1 MATPTRIEIEEEIE
15 GGRIETNDFFFDEI
29 GESIPVIK
37 DDDFQFDLQN
47 PPSLPLAVSQLS
59 HQLIFAAH
67 SSGFCVARTNDV
79 IDAAK
84 EMNENGTRC
93 CVQELSVVDVPFENE
108 NVHILSLSNDEST
121 LAVSLYQ
128 SPHIHFFSVHSLLNK
143 EIKPSFSCSLNGSTY
158 VKDIRW
164 RKKAENSF
172 LVLSNVGKLYR
183 GGVSGPLQ
191 DVMDNVDAVDWS
203 VKGKFVAVAKV
214 NALSILTSKLKE
226 RLCISLSFKSWVG
239 DCDVNCSVKVDSIR
253 WLRRDCIIIGCFQ
266 LTEDGKEESY
276 LIQVIQS
283 KDGKITDASSEPV
296 VLSFSDVFS
305 DVIDDILPSGTGP
318 YLFLSYFDQW
328 GLAISANRKNIDDHI
343 VLLRWS
349 LGDEKND
356 VAVVDINRDKWIPR
370 IKLQDNGND
379 NLIMGLCIDKVCPC
393 GKVKVQLGVEEK
405 ELSPYFIVMC
415 LTLDGK
421 LTMFHVA
428 SVSGPSFSP
437 DVASTLS
444 DEEDDVPAVVSV
456 DNNLPRVSSGSGL
469 QKIEPVASSL
479 KLQVVKLKE
488 LDTDDTCDI
497 TAKSNLKGFDKYE
510 SSTSI
515 SDNEELENKDG
526 QQIQNSLQKNTN
538 LVQSPPKASLPEV
551 LSFAVRDSSKTG
563 TQNTV
568 GFGLGS
574 AGFVGNFPTDTP
586 SFSSHK
592 DLLKSLEFSKE
603 AQGNFG
609 SGGIQSSSSQSQ
621 SCGNFISSEDTR
633 VKLPFLPC
641 SHSQGKTSENSSIGL
656 GATYASGSFV
666 GKSLS
671 SKDAAGTSTS
681 VFSVKPVHGDGDRA
695 STGAGKIESLPSVH
709 STQFSLPLNFA
720 SGKSHNQKLYPS
732 KDDYKTTPVSGL
744 PNSEPNL
751 SKQSGNIKEMAKELD
766 MLLQSI
772 EETGGF
778 RDACTVFQKHK
789 VEELEEGLGS
799 LSEKCGMWRSIMD
812 ERLQEIQNLFDK
824 TVQVLARKIYME
836 GVVKQAS
843 DSRYWDLWNRQ
854 KLSPELELKR
864 WHMLSINQDLI
875 NQLIEL
881 ERHFNSIELNKFGE
895 NDGVHGCRRGPQ
907 SRFGTSRHI
916 QSLHSLHTTMSSQ
929 LAAAE
934 QLSECLSKQMAL
946 LSIESPVKQQNVKK
960 ELFETLG
967 IPYDAS
973 FSSPDVTKVRDQS
986 SIKKLIHSSG
996 SAATKDQLRR
1006 RQSSAMK
1013 SYDPETARRRRD
1025 SLDRSWARFEPP
1037 KTTVKRMLLQDHH
1050 KGSQVKS
1057 SLKDKQQISPHML
1070 EGAAIVRPK
1079 DRTTPST
1086 SSNPL
1091 GIKGIQDTSLKQT
1104 SESQSTLFKWASDPT
1119 GPSQITG
1126 LKSPVFQSNIASTR
1140 SSLSA
1145 TQLSPMGS
1153 QNHARD
1159 SGDVTMEKLRSGFN
1173 FDVKSNSTL
1182 INETKSTL
1190 QSESNI
1196 FQKPTISTM
1205 SPILTLSLLKNPS
1218 ETPISN
1224 SKGTVPESSTIGSE
1238 KHGATITTKSVSV
1251 ESGKNCD
1258 AQLSTPAVVPTSSAF
1273 NGVVPIFD
1281 AANKSQPGGKTLTP
1295 STLSLSA
1302 SSSRMVSSLST
1313 PVFSFSTS
1321 SSTTSSSTASFGG
1334 SLSSSKTT
1342 MDTRQTVSSTSMSLT
1357 SPLPIVSSSP
1367 PSASL
1372 LTTSSTSLSSSSPIV
1387 SSSSLSANSST
1398 TFPSSSSVTLQAPKT
1413 PISLST
1419 PSFLNSIPESK
1430 TELQLS
1436 TDKADSKADVSVVQL
1451 ASPVSESSSKL
1462 EPSRSS
1468 VSAAGTPSG
1477 LASGSPPNFT
1487 SIANSVSNVALN
1499 SQPEHPSIS
1508 NTLLPTLLPTSAS
1521 TTGGKNESCD
1531 IAVTQEDEMEEEAPE
1546 TSQATELSL
1555 GSLGSFGIDSTP
1567 NPTAPKPNPFG
1578 GPFGNAT
1585 TSPTSSPF
1593 TMTVPSGQLFRPA
1606 SFTVHSPQ
1614 SSQLSQPAAFSP
1626 FSGFGT
1632 GATAQAPTQ
1641 TGFGKPAQVG
1651 QGQQALGSVLGS
1663 FGQSRQLGASLPGA
1677 GFASASGFGGGF
1689 APASS
1694 TSGFSSAATGGGFA
1708 GVGSTSGGF
1717 AGLAS
1722 GGGGFAAAASG
1733 SGGFAGVA
1741 LGGFGGAASGSGGS
1755 ASSATGGFGGA
1766 ATVAGGFS
1774 SVASVGGGFGGFA
1787 TPAGGGFAVAT
1798 PAGGGF
1804 AAAGGGF
1811 GAFSGQGSGFGGGAG
1826 GSGKPP
1832 ELFTQMRK

>member
-15 GGRIETNDFFFDEI
+15 GGRIESNDFFFDEI
-29 GESIPVIK
+29 GESIPIIK
-37 DDDFQFDLQN
+37 DDDSQFDLQN

-67 SSGFCVARTNDV
+67 SSGFCVARINDV

-84 EMNENGTRC
+84 EMKENGTRC

-108 NVHILSLSNDEST
+108 NVDILSLSNDEST

-164 RKKAENSF
+164 RKKPENSF
-172 LVLSNVGKLYR
+172 LALSNVGKLYR
-183 GGVSGPLQ
+183 GGVNGPLE
-191 DVMDNVDAVDWS
+191 DVMDNVDAVEWS
-203 VKGKFVAVAKV
+203 VKGKFVAVAKKNV
-214 NALSILTSKLKE
+214 LSILTSKLKE

-239 DCDVNCSVKVDSIR
+239 DCDVNVSVKVDSIR
-253 WLRRDCIIIGCFQ
+253 WVRRDCIIIGCFQ
-266 LTEDGKEESY
+266 LTEDGKEENY
-276 LIQVIQS
+276 LVQVIQS

-318 YLFLSYFDQW
+318 YLFLTYVEQW
-328 GLAISANRKNIDDHI
+328 GLAISANRKNIDDHV

-349 LGDEKND
+349 LDDEKND
-356 VAVVDINRDKWIPR
+356 IAVVDINRDKWIPR

-379 NLIMGLCIDKVCPC
+379 NLIMGLCIDKVSLC

-405 ELSPYFIVMC
+405 ELSPYFILMC

-421 LTMFHVA
+421 LNMFHVA
-428 SVSGPSFSP
+428 SVSGPSCSP
-437 DVASTLS
+437 DVDFTLS
-444 DEEDDVPAVVSV
+444 DAEDDVPAVVPV
-456 DNNLPRVSSGSGL
+456 DSNLPRVSSGSGL
-469 QKIEPVASSL
+469 QKIEPVASSF
-479 KLQVVKLKE
+479 KSQGVKLKE
-488 LDTDDTCDI
+488 LDTDDTCGV

-515 SDNEELENKDG
+515 SISNSQELENKDR
-526 QQIQNSLQKNTN
+526 QQIQNSLQKSTN

-551 LSFAVRDSSKTG
+551 TSFTVRDSSKTG
-563 TQNTV
+563 TQDTG
-568 GFGLGS
+568 GFGSGS
-574 AGFVGNFPTDTP
+574 AGFVGKFPTDTP
-586 SFSSHK
+586 SLSSHK
-592 DLLKSLEFSKE
+592 DLLKSLEFGKE

-609 SGGIQSSSSQSQ
+609 SAGLQSSSSQSQ
-621 SCGNFISSEDTR
+621 SCGNFISLEDSR
-633 VKLPFLPC
+633 VKLPVLPS
-641 SHSQGKTSENSSIGL
+641 SHSHDKTYENSSL
-656 GATYASGSFV
+656 GAPNVSGSFV
-666 GKSLS
+666 GKPLS
-671 SKDAAGTSTS
+671 SKDATGSLTP

-695 STGAGKIESLPSVH
+695 STGAGKIESLPSIR
-709 STQFSLPLNFA
+709 SSQFSSPLNFA

-732 KDDYKTTPVSGL
+732 KDDYKTATLSGL

-751 SKQSGNIKEMAKELD
+751 SKQSGNIKEMTKELD

-778 RDACTVFQKHK
+778 RDACTVFQRQK
-789 VEELEEGLGS
+789 VEELEEGIGS

-864 WHMLSINQDLI
+864 GHILSINQDLI

-881 ERHFNSIELNKFGE
+881 ERHFNSLELNKFGE
-895 NDGVHGCRRGPQ
+895 NDGVHGCQRRPQ
-907 SRFGTSRHI
+907 GRFGTSRHI

-929 LAAAE
+929 IAAAE
-934 QLSECLSKQMAL
+934 QLSDRLSKQMAL

-986 SIKKLIHSSG
+986 AIKKLIHSSG
-996 SAATKDQLRR
+996 SAATNDQSRR

-1025 SLDRSWARFEPP
+1025 SLDRSWASFEPP
-1037 KTTVKRMLLQDHH
+1037 KTTVKRMLLQDHQ
-1050 KGSQVKS
+1050 KCSQVKS

-1070 EGAAIVRPK
+1070 EGAAIVCPK

-1091 GIKGIQDTSLKQT
+1091 RIKGLQDASLKQT
-1104 SESQSTLFKWASDPT
+1104 SESQPTLFKWASDPT
-1119 GPSQITG
+1119 GPSQMTG
-1126 LKSPVFQSNIASTR
+1126 LKSPVFQSNISSTR

-1145 TQLSPMGS
+1145 TQLSPMGW
-1153 QNHARD
+1153 QNHARNT
-1159 SGDVTMEKLRSGFN
+1159 GDVTAEKLSSGVY

-1182 INETKSTL
+1182 TNETKSTM

-1205 SPILTLSLLKNPS
+1205 SPTLTPSLLKNPS
-1218 ETPISN
+1218 EMPISN

-1238 KHGATITTKSVSV
+1238 KHGAATTKTLFV
-1251 ESGKNCD
+1251 ESGKNRD
-1258 AQLSTPAVVPTSSAF
+1258 AQVSTPAAVPTSSAF
-1273 NGVVPIFD
+1273 PGIVPIFD
-1281 AANKSQPGGKTLTP
+1281 AVNKSQPGGKSFTP
-1295 STLSLSA
+1295 STFSLSPSV
-1302 SSSRMVSSLST
+1302 SSSPMVSSLST
-1313 PVFSFSTS
+1313 PMFSFSTS
-1321 SSTTSSSTASFGG
+1321 SSATSSSTASFGG
-1334 SLSSSKTT
+1334 SSSSSKTT
-1342 MDTRQTVSSTSMSLT
+1342 IDTKETVSSTSVSST

-1372 LTTSSTSLSSSSPIV
+1372 PTTSSTSLSSSSPIV
-1387 SSSSLSANSST
+1387 SSSSLSATSST

-1413 PISLST
+1413 PISSST
-1419 PSFLNSIPESK
+1419 PSVNSIPESK

-1436 TDKADSKADVSVVQL
+1436 TDKADSKPDVSAAQFT
-1451 ASPVSESSSKL
+1451 SPVSESSSKL
-1462 EPSRSS
+1462 EPLRSS
-1468 VSAAGTPSG
+1468 VSAGGISSG
-1477 LASGSPPNFT
+1477 LASGSPANFT
-1487 SIANSVSNVALN
+1487 SIASSVSNMALN
-1499 SQPEHPSIS
+1499 SQPEHSSIA
-1508 NTLLPTLLPTSAS
+1508 NTLLSTQVSTSAS
-1521 TTGGKNESCD
+1521 TTGGKNDSWD

-1555 GSLGSFGIDSTP
+1555 GSLGSFGIGSTP
-1567 NPTAPKPNPFG
+1567 NPTAPKLNPFG
-1578 GPFGNAT
+1578 SPFGNAT

-1606 SFTVHSPQ
+1606 SFTVQSPE
-1614 SSQLSQPAAFSP
+1614 SSQPSQPATFNA

-1641 TGFGKPAQVG
+1641 TGFGQPAQVG

-1689 APASS
+1689 TPASS
-1694 TSGFSSAATGGGFA
+1694 ISSFPSAATGGGFV
-1708 GVGSTSGGF
+1708 GIGSTTGGF

-1722 GGGGFAAAASG
+1722 GGGGFGAAASG
-1733 SGGFAGVA
+1733 GGGFVGLAS
-1741 LGGFGGAASGSGGS
+1741 GGFGGAASGSGGS
-1755 ASSATGGFGGA
+1755 ASSASGGFGGA
-1766 ATVAGGFS
+1766 ASVAGGFS
-1774 SVASVGGGFGGFA
+1774 TVVSAGGGFGGFA
-1787 TPAGGGFAVAT
+1787 TPG
-1798 PAGGGF
+1798 GGGF

-1811 GAFSGQGSGFGGGAG
+1811 GAFSGQGSGFGRGAG

>member
-15 GGRIETNDFFFDEI
+15 GGRIESNDFFFDEI
-29 GESIPVIK
+29 GESIPIIK
-37 DDDFQFDLQN
+37 DDDSQFDLQN
-47 PPSLPLAVSQLS
+47 PPPLPLAVSQLS

-84 EMNENGTRC
+84 EMKENGTRR

-128 SPHIHFFSVHSLLNK
+128 SPHIHFFSVHALLSK

-158 VKDIRW
+158 AKDIRW

-172 LVLSNVGKLYR
+172 LALSNVSKLYR
-183 GGVSGPLQ
+183 GGVNGPLE
-191 DVMDNVDAVDWS
+191 DVMDNVDAVEWS
-203 VKGKFVAVAKV
+203 VKGKFVAVAKKNV
-214 NALSILTSKLKE
+214 LSILTSKLKE

-253 WLRRDCIIIGCFQ
+253 WVRRDCIIIGCFQ
-266 LTEDGKEESY
+266 LTEDGKEENY
-276 LIQVIQS
+276 LVQVIQS

-318 YLFLSYFDQW
+318 YLFLTYVEQW

-349 LGDEKND
+349 LDDEKND
-356 VAVVDINRDKWIPR
+356 IAVVDINRDKWIPR

-379 NLIMGLCIDKVCPC
+379 NLIMGLCIDKVSVC

-405 ELSPYFIVMC
+405 ELSTYFILMC

-421 LTMFHVA
+421 LNMFHVA
-428 SVSGPSFSP
+428 SVSGPSCSP
-437 DVASTLS
+437 DVAFTLS
-444 DEEDDVPAVVSV
+444 DAEDDVPAVVPV
-456 DNNLPRVSSGSGL
+456 DNNLPRVSSGGL
-469 QKIEPVASSL
+469 QNIKPVASSF
-479 KLQVVKLKE
+479 KSQGVKLKE
-488 LDTDDTCDI
+488 LDTDDTCGV
-497 TAKSNLKGFDKYE
+497 TVESNLKGFDKYE
-510 SSTSI
+510 SLTSI
-515 SDNEELENKDG
+515 SNSQELENKDR
-526 QQIQNSLQKNTN
+526 QQIQNSLQKSTN

-551 LSFAVRDSSKTG
+551 PSFAVRDSSKTG
-563 TQNTV
+563 TQDTG

-574 AGFVGNFPTDTP
+574 AGFVGKFPTDTP
-586 SFSSHK
+586 SLSSHK
-592 DLLKSLEFSKE
+592 DLFKSLEFGKE

-609 SGGIQSSSSQSQ
+609 SAGPQSSSSQSQ
-621 SCGNFISSEDTR
+621 SCGNFISSEDSC
-633 VKLPFLPC
+633 VKLPFSPS
-641 SHSQGKTSENSSIGL
+641 SHSHDQTYENSSL
-656 GATYASGSFV
+656 GAPNVSGSFV
-666 GKSLS
+666 GKPLS
-671 SKDAAGTSTS
+671 SKDATASLTP
-681 VFSVKPVHGDGDRA
+681 VFSVKPVHGDGDGA
-695 STGAGKIESLPSVH
+695 SIGAGKIESLPSVR
-709 STQFSLPLNFA
+709 SSQFSLPLNFA
-720 SGKSHNQKLYPS
+720 SGKFHNQKLYPS
-732 KDDYKTTPVSGL
+732 KDDYKTATLSGL

-751 SKQSGNIKEMAKELD
+751 SKQSGNIKEMTRELD

-778 RDACTVFQKHK
+778 RDACTVFQRQK
-789 VEELEEGLGS
+789 VEELEEGIGS

-864 WHMLSINQDLI
+864 GHILSINQDLI

-881 ERHFNSIELNKFGE
+881 ERHFNSLEFNKFGE
-895 NDGVHGCRRGPQ
+895 NDGVHGCQRRPQ
-907 SRFGTSRHI
+907 SRFGPSRHI

-929 LAAAE
+929 IAAAE
-934 QLSECLSKQMAL
+934 QLSERLSKQMAL
-946 LSIESPVKQQNVKK
+946 LSIESPVKQQNVK

-996 SAATKDQLRR
+996 SAATNDQSRR

-1013 SYDPETARRRRD
+1013 TYDPETARRRRD
-1025 SLDRSWARFEPP
+1025 SLDRSWASFEPP
-1037 KTTVKRMLLQDHH
+1037 KTTVKRMLLQDHQ
-1050 KGSQVKS
+1050 KCSQVKS

-1091 GIKGIQDTSLKQT
+1091 GIKAGLQDASLKQT
-1104 SESQSTLFKWASDPT
+1104 SESQSTLFRWASDPT

-1126 LKSPVFQSNIASTR
+1126 LKSPVFQSNIASMQ

-1145 TQLSPMGS
+1145 TQLSHMGW
-1153 QNHARD
+1153 QNHARNT
-1159 SGDVTMEKLRSGFN
+1159 GDVTAEKLSSGVY

-1182 INETKSTL
+1182 TNETKSTL

-1205 SPILTLSLLKNPS
+1205 SPTLTPSLLKNPS
-1218 ETPISN
+1218 DMPISN
-1224 SKGTVPESSTIGSE
+1224 GKGPVLESSTIGGE
-1238 KHGATITTKSVSV
+1238 KQGATTSTRTFFV
-1251 ESGKNCD
+1251 ESGKNRD
-1258 AQLSTPAVVPTSSAF
+1258 AQVSTPAAVPTSSACP
-1273 NGVVPIFD
+1273 GIVPIFD
-1281 AANKSQPGGKTLTP
+1281 AANKSQPGGKSFAP
-1295 STLSLSA
+1295 STFSLSLSA
-1302 SSSRMVSSLST
+1302 SSSPMVSSLST

-1321 SSTTSSSTASFGG
+1321 SLTTSSSTASFGG

-1342 MDTRQTVSSTSMSLT
+1342 IDTKQTVSSTSMPSS

-1372 LTTSSTSLSSSSPIV
+1372 STSSSTSLSSSSPIV
-1387 SSSSLSANSST
+1387 SSSSLSPTSST
-1398 TFPSSSSVTLQAPKT
+1398 AFPSSSSVTLQAPKT
-1413 PISLST
+1413 PISTST
-1419 PSFLNSIPESK
+1419 PSSVNSIPESK

-1436 TDKADSKADVSVVQL
+1436 TDKADSKAAVSGVQL

-1462 EPSRSS
+1462 EPLRSS
-1468 VSAAGTPSG
+1468 VSAGGIPSG
-1477 LASGSPPNFT
+1477 LASGSLPNFT
-1487 SIANSVSNVALN
+1487 SIVSSVSNMALN
-1499 SQPEHPSIS
+1499 SQPEHSSIAD
-1508 NTLLPTLLPTSAS
+1508 TLLSTQVSTSAS
-1521 TTGGKNESCD
+1521 TTGGKNDSWD

-1555 GSLGSFGIDSTP
+1555 GILGSFGIGATP
-1567 NPTAPKPNPFG
+1567 NPTAPKLNPFG

-1585 TSPTSSPF
+1585 TSPTSPPF

-1606 SFTVHSPQ
+1606 SFTVQSPD
-1614 SSQLSQPAAFSP
+1614 SSQPSQPATFSA

-1641 TGFGKPAQVG
+1641 TGFGQPAQVG

-1689 APASS
+1689 APSSS

-1708 GVGSTSGGF
+1708 GINSTGGGF
-1717 AGLAS
+1717 AGLGS

-1733 SGGFAGVA
+1733 GGGFAGLA
-1741 LGGFGGAASGSGGS
+1741 SGGFGGAASGSGGS

-1766 ATVAGGFS
+1766 ASVAGGFS
-1774 SVASVGGGFGGFA
+1774 TVVSVGGGFGGFA
-1787 TPAGGGFAVAT
+1787 TPG
-1798 PAGGGF
+1798 GGGF

-1811 GAFSGQGSGFGGGAG
+1811 GAFSGQGSGFGRGAG
-1826 GSGKPP
+1826 ASGKPP

>member
-15 GGRIETNDFFFDEI
+15 GGRIESNDFFFDEI
-29 GESIPVIK
+29 GESIPIIR
-37 DDDFQFDLQN
+37 DDDSQFDLQN

-84 EMNENGTRC
+84 EMKENGTRC

-108 NVHILSLSNDEST
+108 NVDILSLSNDEST

-128 SPHIHFFSVHSLLNK
+128 SPHILFFSVHSLLNK

-164 RKKAENSF
+164 RKKPENSF
-172 LVLSNVGKLYR
+172 LALSNVGRLYR
-183 GGVSGPLQ
+183 GGVNGPLE
-191 DVMDNVDAVDWS
+191 DVMDNVDAVEWS
-203 VKGKFVAVAKV
+203 VKGKFVAVAKKNV
-214 NALSILTSKLKE
+214 LSILTSKLKE
-226 RLCISLSFKSWVG
+226 RLPISLSFKSWVG

-253 WLRRDCIIIGCFQ
+253 WVRRDCIIIGCFQ
-266 LTEDGKEESY
+266 LTEDGKEENY
-276 LIQVIQS
+276 LVQVIQS

-318 YLFLSYFDQW
+318 YLFLTYVEQW
-328 GLAISANRKNIDDHI
+328 GLAISANRKNIDDHV

-349 LGDEKND
+349 LDDEKND
-356 VAVVDINRDKWIPR
+356 IAVVDINRDKWIPR

-379 NLIMGLCIDKVCPC
+379 NLIMGLCIDKVSLC

-405 ELSPYFIVMC
+405 ELSPYFILMC

-421 LTMFHVA
+421 LNMFHVA
-428 SVSGPSFSP
+428 SVSGPSCSP
-437 DVASTLS
+437 DVDFTLS
-444 DEEDDVPAVVSV
+444 DAEDDVPAVVPV
-456 DNNLPRVSSGSGL
+456 DSNLPRVYSGSGL
-469 QKIEPVASSL
+469 QKIEPVASSF
-479 KLQVVKLKE
+479 KSQGVKLKE
-488 LDTDDTCDI
+488 LDTDDTCGV

-515 SDNEELENKDG
+515 SISNSQELENKDR
-526 QQIQNSLQKNTN
+526 QQIQNSLQKSTN

-551 LSFAVRDSSKTG
+551 TSFGVRDSSKTG
-563 TQNTV
+563 TQDTG

-574 AGFVGNFPTDTP
+574 TGFVGKFPTDTP
-586 SFSSHK
+586 SLSSHK
-592 DLLKSLEFSKE
+592 DLLKSLEFGKE

-609 SGGIQSSSSQSQ
+609 SAGLQSLSSQSQ
-621 SCGNFISSEDTR
+621 SCGNFISLEDSR
-633 VKLPFLPC
+633 VKLPVLPS
-641 SHSQGKTSENSSIGL
+641 SHSHEKSYENSSL
-656 GATYASGSFV
+656 GAPNVSGSFV
-666 GKSLS
+666 GKPLS
-671 SKDAAGTSTS
+671 SKDATGSLTP
-681 VFSVKPVHGDGDRA
+681 VFSAKPVHGDGDRA
-695 STGAGKIESLPSVH
+695 STGAGKIESLPSVR
-709 STQFSLPLNFA
+709 SSQFSLPQNFA

-732 KDDYKTTPVSGL
+732 KDDYKTATLSGL

-751 SKQSGNIKEMAKELD
+751 SKQSGNIKEMTKELD

-778 RDACTVFQKHK
+778 RDACTVFQRQK
-789 VEELEEGLGS
+789 VEELEEGIGS

-824 TVQVLARKIYME
+824 TVQVLARKIYTE
-836 GVVKQAS
+836 GIVKQAS

-864 WHMLSINQDLI
+864 GHILSINQDLI

-881 ERHFNSIELNKFGE
+881 ERHFNSLELNKFGE
-895 NDGVHGCRRGPQ
+895 NDGVHGCQRRPQ

-929 LAAAE
+929 IAAAE
-934 QLSECLSKQMAL
+934 QLSDRLSKQMAL

-973 FSSPDVTKVRDQS
+973 FSSPDVTKVMDQS

-996 SAATKDQLRR
+996 SAATNDQSRR

-1025 SLDRSWARFEPP
+1025 SLDRSWASFEPP
-1037 KTTVKRMLLQDHH
+1037 KTTVKRMLLQDHQ
-1050 KGSQVKS
+1050 KCSQVKS
-1057 SLKDKQQISPHML
+1057 LLKDKQQISPHML

-1086 SSNPL
+1086 SWNPL
-1091 GIKGIQDTSLKQT
+1091 RIKGLQDASLKQT
-1104 SESQSTLFKWASDPT
+1104 SESQSTLFKWAGDPT
-1119 GPSQITG
+1119 GPSQMTG

-1145 TQLSPMGS
+1145 TQLSPMGW
-1153 QNHARD
+1153 QNHARNA
-1159 SGDVTMEKLRSGFN
+1159 GDVTAEKLSSGVY

-1182 INETKSTL
+1182 TNETKSTM

-1205 SPILTLSLLKNPS
+1205 SPTLTPSLLKNPS
-1218 ETPISN
+1218 EMPISN
-1224 SKGTVPESSTIGSE
+1224 GKGTVPESSTIGSE
-1238 KHGATITTKSVSV
+1238 KHGAATTKTLFV
-1251 ESGKNCD
+1251 ESGKNRD
-1258 AQLSTPAVVPTSSAF
+1258 AQVSTPAAVPTSSAF
-1273 NGVVPIFD
+1273 PGIVPIFD
-1281 AANKSQPGGKTLTP
+1281 AANKSQPGGKSFTP
-1295 STLSLSA
+1295 STFSLSLSA
-1302 SSSRMVSSLST
+1302 SSSPMVSSLST
-1313 PVFSFSTS
+1313 PMFSFSTS
-1321 SSTTSSSTASFGG
+1321 SSATSSSTASFGG
-1334 SLSSSKTT
+1334 SSSSSKTT
-1342 MDTRQTVSSTSMSLT
+1342 IDTKETVSSTSVSST

-1372 LTTSSTSLSSSSPIV
+1372 PTTSSSPIV
-1387 SSSSLSANSST
+1387 SSYSLSATSST
-1398 TFPSSSSVTLQAPKT
+1398 TFPSSSSATLQAPKT
-1413 PISLST
+1413 PISSST
-1419 PSFLNSIPESK
+1419 PSVNSIPESK

-1436 TDKADSKADVSVVQL
+1436 TDKADSKPDVSVVQL
-1451 ASPVSESSSKL
+1451 TSPVFESSSKL
-1462 EPSRSS
+1462 EPLRSS
-1468 VSAAGTPSG
+1468 VSAGGISSG
-1477 LASGSPPNFT
+1477 LASGSPANFT
-1487 SIANSVSNVALN
+1487 SIASSVSNMALN
-1499 SQPEHPSIS
+1499 SQPEHSSIAD
-1508 NTLLPTLLPTSAS
+1508 TLLSTQVSTSAS
-1521 TTGGKNESCD
+1521 TTGGKNDSWD

-1555 GSLGSFGIDSTP
+1555 GSLGSFGIGSTP
-1567 NPTAPKPNPFG
+1567 NRTAPKLNPFG
-1578 GPFGNAT
+1578 SPFGNAT

-1606 SFTVHSPQ
+1606 SFTVQSPE
-1614 SSQLSQPAAFSP
+1614 SSQPSQPATFSA

-1641 TGFGKPAQVG
+1641 TGFGQPAQVG

-1694 TSGFSSAATGGGFA
+1694 TSSFPSAATGGGFA
-1708 GVGSTSGGF
+1708 GIGSTTGGF

-1722 GGGGFAAAASG
+1722 GGGGFGAAASG
-1733 SGGFAGVA
+1733 GGGFVGLAS
-1741 LGGFGGAASGSGGS
+1741 GGFGGAASGSGGS
-1755 ASSATGGFGGA
+1755 ASSASGGFGGA
-1766 ATVAGGFS
+1766 ASVAGGFS
-1774 SVASVGGGFGGFA
+1774 TVVSAGGGFGGFA
-1787 TPAGGGFAVAT
+1787 TPGG
-1798 PAGGGF
+1798 GGGF

-1811 GAFSGQGSGFGGGAG
+1811 GAFSGQGSGFGRGAG

>member
-15 GGRIETNDFFFDEI
+15 GGRIESNDFFFDEI
-29 GESIPVIK
+29 GESIPIIK
-37 DDDFQFDLQN
+37 DDDSQFDLQN

-67 SSGFCVARTNDV
+67 SSGFCVARINDV

-84 EMNENGTRC
+84 EMKENGTRC

-108 NVHILSLSNDEST
+108 NVDILSLSNDEST

-164 RKKAENSF
+164 RKKPENSF
-172 LVLSNVGKLYR
+172 LALSNVGKLYR
-183 GGVSGPLQ
+183 GGVNGPLE
-191 DVMDNVDAVDWS
+191 DVMDNVDAVEWS
-203 VKGKFVAVAKV
+203 VKGKFVAVAKKNV
-214 NALSILTSKLKE
+214 LSILTSKLKE

-239 DCDVNCSVKVDSIR
+239 DCDVNVSVKVDSIR
-253 WLRRDCIIIGCFQ
+253 WVRRDCIIIGCFQ
-266 LTEDGKEESY
+266 LTEDGKEENY
-276 LIQVIQS
+276 LVQVIQS

-318 YLFLSYFDQW
+318 YLFLTYVEQW
-328 GLAISANRKNIDDHI
+328 GLAISANRKNIDDHV

-349 LGDEKND
+349 LDDEKND
-356 VAVVDINRDKWIPR
+356 IAVVDINRDKWIPR

-379 NLIMGLCIDKVCPC
+379 NLIMGLCIDKVSLC

-405 ELSPYFIVMC
+405 ELSPYFILMC

-421 LTMFHVA
+421 LNMFHVA
-428 SVSGPSFSP
+428 SVSGPSCSP
-437 DVASTLS
+437 DVDFTLS
-444 DEEDDVPAVVSV
+444 DAEDDVPAVVPV
-456 DNNLPRVSSGSGL
+456 DSNLPRVSSGSGL
-469 QKIEPVASSL
+469 QKIEPVASSF
-479 KLQVVKLKE
+479 KSQGVKLKE
-488 LDTDDTCDI
+488 LDTDDTCGV

-515 SDNEELENKDG
+515 SISNSQELENKDR
-526 QQIQNSLQKNTN
+526 QQIQNSLQKSTN

-551 LSFAVRDSSKTG
+551 TSFTVRDSSKTG
-563 TQNTV
+563 TQDTG
-568 GFGLGS
+568 GFGSGS
-574 AGFVGNFPTDTP
+574 AGFVGKFPTDTP
-586 SFSSHK
+586 SLSSHK
-592 DLLKSLEFSKE
+592 DLLKSLEFGKE

-609 SGGIQSSSSQSQ
+609 SAGLQSSSSQSQ
-621 SCGNFISSEDTR
+621 SCGNFISLEDSR
-633 VKLPFLPC
+633 VKLPVLPS
-641 SHSQGKTSENSSIGL
+641 SHSHDKTYENSSL
-656 GATYASGSFV
+656 GAPNVSGSFV
-666 GKSLS
+666 GKPLS
-671 SKDAAGTSTS
+671 SKDATGSLTP

-695 STGAGKIESLPSVH
+695 STGAGKIESLPSIR
-709 STQFSLPLNFA
+709 SSQFSSPLNFA

-732 KDDYKTTPVSGL
+732 KDDYKTATLSGL

-751 SKQSGNIKEMAKELD
+751 SKQSGNIKEMTKELD

-778 RDACTVFQKHK
+778 RDACTVFQRQK
-789 VEELEEGLGS
+789 VEELEEGIGS

-864 WHMLSINQDLI
+864 GHILSINQDLI

-881 ERHFNSIELNKFGE
+881 ERHFNSLELNKFGE
-895 NDGVHGCRRGPQ
+895 NDGVHGCQRRPQ
-907 SRFGTSRHI
+907 GRFGTSRHI

-929 LAAAE
+929 IAAAE
-934 QLSECLSKQMAL
+934 QLSDRLSKQMAL

-986 SIKKLIHSSG
+986 AIKKLIHSSG
-996 SAATKDQLRR
+996 SAATNDQSRR

-1025 SLDRSWARFEPP
+1025 SLDRSWASFEPP
-1037 KTTVKRMLLQDHH
+1037 KTTVKRMLLQDHQ
-1050 KGSQVKS
+1050 KCSQVKS

-1070 EGAAIVRPK
+1070 EGAAIVCPK

-1091 GIKGIQDTSLKQT
+1091 RIKGLQDASLKQT
-1104 SESQSTLFKWASDPT
+1104 SESQPTLFKWASDPT
-1119 GPSQITG
+1119 GPSQMTG
-1126 LKSPVFQSNIASTR
+1126 LKSPVFQSNISSTR

-1145 TQLSPMGS
+1145 TQLSPMGW
-1153 QNHARD
+1153 QNHARNT
-1159 SGDVTMEKLRSGFN
+1159 GDVTAEKLSSGVY

-1182 INETKSTL
+1182 TNETKSTM

-1205 SPILTLSLLKNPS
+1205 SPTLTPSLLKNPS
-1218 ETPISN
+1218 EMPISN

-1238 KHGATITTKSVSV
+1238 KHGAATTKTLFV
-1251 ESGKNCD
+1251 ESGKNRD
-1258 AQLSTPAVVPTSSAF
+1258 AQVSTPAAVPTSSAF
-1273 NGVVPIFD
+1273 PGIVPIFD
-1281 AANKSQPGGKTLTP
+1281 AANKSQPGGKSFTP
-1295 STLSLSA
+1295 STFSLSPSV
-1302 SSSRMVSSLST
+1302 SSSPMVSSLST
-1313 PVFSFSTS
+1313 PMFSFSTS
-1321 SSTTSSSTASFGG
+1321 SSATSSSTASFGG
-1334 SLSSSKTT
+1334 SSSSSKTT
-1342 MDTRQTVSSTSMSLT
+1342 IDTKETVSSTSVSST

-1372 LTTSSTSLSSSSPIV
+1372 PTTSSTSLSSSSPIV
-1387 SSSSLSANSST
+1387 SSSSLSATSST

-1413 PISLST
+1413 PISSST
-1419 PSFLNSIPESK
+1419 PSVNSIPESK

-1436 TDKADSKADVSVVQL
+1436 TDKADSKPDVSAAQFT
-1451 ASPVSESSSKL
+1451 SPVSESSSKL
-1462 EPSRSS
+1462 EPLRSS
-1468 VSAAGTPSG
+1468 VSAGGISSG
-1477 LASGSPPNFT
+1477 LASGSPANFT
-1487 SIANSVSNVALN
+1487 SIASSVSNMALN
-1499 SQPEHPSIS
+1499 SQPEHSSIA
-1508 NTLLPTLLPTSAS
+1508 NTLLSTQVSTSAS
-1521 TTGGKNESCD
+1521 TTGGKNDSWD

-1555 GSLGSFGIDSTP
+1555 GSLGSFGIGSTP
-1567 NPTAPKPNPFG
+1567 NPTAPKLNPFG
-1578 GPFGNAT
+1578 SPFGNAT

-1606 SFTVHSPQ
+1606 SFTVQSPE
-1614 SSQLSQPAAFSP
+1614 SSQPSQPATFNA

-1641 TGFGKPAQVG
+1641 TGFGQPAQVG

-1689 APASS
+1689 TPASS
-1694 TSGFSSAATGGGFA
+1694 ISSFPSAATGGGFV
-1708 GVGSTSGGF
+1708 GIGSTTGGF

-1722 GGGGFAAAASG
+1722 GGGGFGAAASG
-1733 SGGFAGVA
+1733 GGGFVGLAS
-1741 LGGFGGAASGSGGS
+1741 GGFGGAASGSGGS
-1755 ASSATGGFGGA
+1755 ASSASGGFGGA
-1766 ATVAGGFS
+1766 ASVAGGFS
-1774 SVASVGGGFGGFA
+1774 TVVSAGGGFGGFA
-1787 TPAGGGFAVAT
+1787 TPG
-1798 PAGGGF
+1798 GGGF

-1811 GAFSGQGSGFGGGAG
+1811 GAFSGQGSGFGRGAG